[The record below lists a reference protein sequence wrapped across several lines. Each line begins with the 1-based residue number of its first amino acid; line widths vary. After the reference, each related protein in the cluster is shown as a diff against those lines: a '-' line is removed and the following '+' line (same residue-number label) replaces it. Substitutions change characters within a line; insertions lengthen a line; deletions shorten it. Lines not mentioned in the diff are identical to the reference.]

1 MARTK
6 GISGVAVAMV
16 GTGALL
22 VYSAIKNSSPLV
34 ELRSILTGQRPE
46 KLPTE
51 SRAKDLTIQSG
62 EFGGGSTGGPGGANV
77 TGTNGVKTHVLSAM
91 NFIASTW
98 GIPVNGMGPG
108 SVPNSDHPKGLALDA
123 MTTNVSLGTTIA
135 NYFIMNAPTR
145 RVKYIIWQRRIWFP
159 DGRGWKP
166 YTGPNP
172 HTNHVHISFYDVGSP
187 RAQ

>member
-1 MARTK
+1 LA
-6 GISGVAVAMV
+6 
-16 GTGALL
+16 
-22 VYSAIKNSSPLV
+22 
-34 ELRSILTGQRPE
+34 ELRNILTGQRPE
-46 KLPTE
+46 KLPTTT
-51 SRAKDLTIQSG
+51 RAKDLTIPPG
-62 EFGGGSTGGPGGANV
+62 EFGGGSIYGTPGTAHGKI
-77 TGTNGVKTHVLSAM
+77 TGTNGVKANVLSAM

-123 MTTNVSLGTTIA
+123 MTTNVSLGTSIA
-135 NYFIMNAPTR
+135 NYFIMNATGR

-172 HTNHVHISFYDVGSP
+172 HTNHVHISFYEPGSP
-187 RAQ
+187 IAR